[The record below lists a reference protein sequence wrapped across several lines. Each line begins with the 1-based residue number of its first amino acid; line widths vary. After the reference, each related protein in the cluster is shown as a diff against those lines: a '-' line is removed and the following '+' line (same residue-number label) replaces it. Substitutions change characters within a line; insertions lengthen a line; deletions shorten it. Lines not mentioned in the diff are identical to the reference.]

1 MLTKN
6 QPEFTVIHPL
16 DDRPEQ
22 KVDMETLGPMRM
34 TRAVRCSLVALRAH
48 LLLMFFLV
56 LYHVAG
62 LAGILGA
69 HN

>member
-1 MLTKN
+1 MTKN
-6 QPEFTVIHPL
+6 QNKFTVIHPL

-22 KVDMETLGPMRM
+22 KVDMASMGPMRM
-34 TRAVRCSLVALRAH
+34 TRVVRCSLLALRAY

>member
-1 MLTKN
+1 MLTTN
-6 QPEFTVIHPL
+6 QDKFVVIHPL
-16 DDRPEQ
+16 DDKPEQ
-22 KVDMETLGPMRM
+22 KVDMDHLGPMAM
-34 TRAVRCSLVALRAH
+34 TRAVRCSLLVLRAY
-48 LLLMFFLV
+48 LVLMFILV